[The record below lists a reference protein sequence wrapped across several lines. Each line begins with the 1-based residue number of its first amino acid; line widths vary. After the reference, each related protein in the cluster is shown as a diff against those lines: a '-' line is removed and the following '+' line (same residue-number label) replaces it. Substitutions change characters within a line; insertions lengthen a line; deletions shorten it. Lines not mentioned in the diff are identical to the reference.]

1 MDDLSWN
8 KGVSSPF
15 LAQIASFFIGC
26 ILTLLGTFQLGFLV
40 NFISSSVVNGF
51 IQSAAFSIPLG
62 QFKNLFGVQSNR
74 EGFIGQIIDLFE
86 ELLAGKANW
95 YDFGVGI
102 GSLVLLILLGKL
114 KLHRIDFERTRHQE
128 KTASALKFS
137 ISRQKWAVCMS
148 SKKIMF
154 FEFYESIHL
163 VFGHSESL
171 DSLSPDDVGCLS
183 DGDWKYC

>member
-1 MDDLSWN
+1 M
-8 KGVSSPF
+8 
-15 LAQIASFFIGC
+15 
-26 ILTLLGTFQLGFLV
+26 

-95 YDFGVGI
+95 YDFGMGM

-114 KLHRIDFERTRHQE
+114 KVHRIVFEKKAIRLVKAR
-128 KTASALKFS
+128 KFLE
-137 ISRQKWAVCMS
+137 ISKKS
-148 SKKIMF
+148 SKVND
-154 FEFYESIHL
+154 SHACRTNH
-163 VFGHSESL
+163 VFRIL
-171 DSLSPDDVGCLS
+171 
-183 DGDWKYC
+183 

>member
-1 MDDLSWN
+1 MDVLSCY

-62 QFKNLFGVQSNR
+62 QFKNLFGVESKR

-95 YDFGVGI
+95 YDFGLGM

-114 KLHRIDFERTRHQE
+114 KLHRNTFERRLCLGG
-128 KTASALKFS
+128 KTLKFL
-137 ISRQKWAVCMS
+137 IALQK
-148 SKKIMF
+148 
-154 FEFYESIHL
+154 
-163 VFGHSESL
+163 
-171 DSLSPDDVGCLS
+171 
-183 DGDWKYC
+183 